1 MFGISDF
8 ILFNFVLGDGMGGSD
23 VRDRFIR
30 ILTLM
35 DVDQSHQPARQQR
48 PDKKGQHW
56 IYSGRLENCQLKRT
70 DKFQFQYQSKLYL
83 NF

>member
-1 MFGISDF
+1 M
-8 ILFNFVLGDGMGGSD
+8 LGCEGREGGGSE
-23 VRDRFIR
+23 VRDRFSQ

-35 DVDQSHQPARQQR
+35 DLDQPVTSASQHQ